1 MKAWWLALQ
10 TRERMIL
17 IIAGAIVLIA
27 LIYLLIVEPVLRKHA
42 DLRNQVKAQQK
53 TLAWMQQTSE
63 RVKQLQANASQSGSG
78 SVGHQGSL
86 LALMESSSQQS
97 NMRKP
102 IQRMEPEG
110 KNGVKL
116 WLEDADFDNLIHWV
130 GELSYN
136 QGVVVTRA
144 TISRGESPGQ
154 IDSRLSLQR

>member
-27 LIYLLIVEPVLRKHA
+27 LIYLLIVEPVLKNHA
-42 DLRNQVKAQQK
+42 DLSNQVKAQQN
-53 TLAWMQQTSE
+53 TLAWMQQTSQ
-63 RVKQLQANASQSGSG
+63 RVKQLQKVSQSEPG
-78 SVGHQGSL
+78 SVSHQGSL

-116 WLEDADFDNLIHWV
+116 WLEDADFDNLIRWV

-144 TISRGESPGQ
+144 TISRGESPGE